1 MAIIPWCRDCCMN
14 FNWYLTHN
22 FLKIINDQEVCIN
35 YWVVTDDQAAFS
47 LCKAC
52 KWKLFWPGYVYVMRF
67 LDVDNLIHASTKTT
81 CSKKEILE
89 ALEGVFLLEY
99 RLSVDDS
106 TELYSGWSCGEF
118 RWRYIKRLWQDE
130 ERIEEIMC
138 MRAFMLI
145 YVYTL
150 LSSLD
155 ICTHHQCFLTNHC
168 ITEFVL

>member
-1 MAIIPWCRDCCMN
+1 MYII
-14 FNWYLTHN
+14 
-22 FLKIINDQEVCIN
+22 
-35 YWVVTDDQAAFS
+35 
-47 LCKAC
+47 
-52 KWKLFWPGYVYVMRF
+52 RF

-106 TELYSGWSCGEF
+106 TELYSGWSYGEF
-118 RWRYIKRLWQDE
+118 RWRYIKRLE

-145 YVYTL
+145 YVYIHSIIKFGHL
-150 LSSLD
+150 HSPSMLPYQPLHYR
-155 ICTHHQCFLTNHC
+155 ICPLE
-168 ITEFVL
+168 ITGSEIQR